1 MRYVLHYY
9 KEGKLDTQRALD
21 KIQARVGTP
30 RHTARHYIL
39 RWAAAAASVL
49 VVIGIGTYLYQRPTT
64 TTLTADATQQ
74 VYRLPDGTMVTLAP
88 HATLSYTSDCREV
101 EMTGKA
107 YFAIHHDARHPFT
120 ITDNA
125 YIIRDIGTHLQVEE
139 SEGITR
145 LTVLEG
151 AASFG
156 STRSG
161 NTAIALRAGMSA
173 TLSQGDSAP
182 RLDKKTDVN
191 QAAWATHEF
200 HFADAPLAD
209 VLHTLSSY
217 YHVRLTASDTSKRL
231 TADFDTK
238 SLNSIILVIEQ
249 TLDVKIEKDENMY

>member
-64 TTLTADATQQ
+64 TTLTAEATQQ

-107 YFAIHHDARHPFT
+107 YFAIRHDARHPFT
-120 ITDNA
+120 ITDND
-125 YIIRDIGTHLQVEE
+125 YIIRDIGTQLQVEE
-139 SEGITR
+139 SDAGTR

-151 AASFG
+151 AASFNSTLSG
-156 STRSG
+156 SA
-161 NTAIALRAGMSA
+161 AIALRAGMSA
-173 TLSQGDSAP
+173 TLSHGESTPQ
-182 RLDKKTDVN
+182 LNKNTDLN
-191 QAAWATHEF
+191 TAAWATHEF
-200 HFADAPLAD
+200 HFADTPLDD
-209 VLHTLSSY
+209 VLRTLSTY
-217 YHVRLTASDTSKRL
+217 YHVRLTADNMSKRL
-231 TADFDTK
+231 TADFDTAN
-238 SLNSIILVIEQ
+238 LNSIINVIEQ
-249 TLDVKIEKDENMY
+249 TLDVKIEERKE

>member
-1 MRYVLHYY
+1 
-9 KEGKLDTQRALD
+9 
-21 KIQARVGTP
+21 
-30 RHTARHYIL
+30 
-39 RWAAAAASVL
+39 
-49 VVIGIGTYLYQRPTT
+49 
-64 TTLTADATQQ
+64 
-74 VYRLPDGTMVTLAP
+74 MVTLAP

-120 ITDNA
+120 ITDND

-139 SEGITR
+139 SEGITQ

-200 HFADAPLAD
+200 HFADAPLGD
-209 VLHTLSSY
+209 VLHTLSTY
-217 YHVRLTASDTSKRL
+217 YHVRLTASDTGKRL

-238 SLNSIILVIEQ
+238 SLNSIITVIEQ
-249 TLDVKIEKDENMY
+249 TLDVKIEKEENR

>member
-88 HATLSYTSDCREV
+88 HATLSYKGDCRVV

-120 ITDNA
+120 ITDND

-139 SEGITR
+139 SEGITAR
-145 LTVLEG
+145 ICKWKSRKG
-151 AASFG
+151 
-156 STRSG
+156 
-161 NTAIALRAGMSA
+161 
-173 TLSQGDSAP
+173 
-182 RLDKKTDVN
+182 
-191 QAAWATHEF
+191 
-200 HFADAPLAD
+200 
-209 VLHTLSSY
+209 LHS
-217 YHVRLTASDTSKRL
+217 
-231 TADFDTK
+231 
-238 SLNSIILVIEQ
+238 
-249 TLDVKIEKDENMY
+249 

>member
-21 KIQARVGTP
+21 KIQARVGKP

-88 HATLSYTSDCREV
+88 HATLSYKGDCRKV

-107 YFAIHHDARHPFT
+107 YFAIHHDASHPFT
-120 ITDNA
+120 IADND
-125 YIIRDIGTHLQVEE
+125 YIVRDIGTHLQVEE
-139 SEGITR
+139 SAAGTR

-156 STRSG
+156 STLSG
-161 NTAIALRAGMSA
+161 SAAIALRAGMSA
-173 TLSQGDSAP
+173 TLSQGESAP
-182 RLDKKTDVN
+182 RLDEKTDMN

-209 VLHTLSSY
+209 VLHTLSTY
-217 YHVRLTASDTSKRL
+217 YHVHLTADNMSKRL
-231 TADFDTK
+231 TADFDTAN
-238 SLNSIILVIEQ
+238 LNSIITVIEQ
-249 TLDVKIEKDENMY
+249 TLDVKIEERKE

>member
-21 KIQARVGTP
+21 KIQTRTGIRP
-30 RHTARHYIL
+30 KTAKHLYQ
-39 RWAAAAASVL
+39 RWTAIAASVL
-49 VVIGIGTYLYQRPTT
+49 VAASLGTYLYLKPST
-64 TTLTADATQQ
+64 TTLTAEATQQ

-120 ITDNA
+120 ITDND

-139 SEGITR
+139 SEGITQ

-200 HFADAPLAD
+200 HFADAPLGD
-209 VLHTLSSY
+209 VLHTLSTY
-217 YHVRLTASDTSKRL
+217 YHVRLTASDTGKRL

-238 SLNSIILVIEQ
+238 SLNSIITVIEQ
-249 TLDVKIEKDENMY
+249 TLDVKIEKEENR

>member
-101 EMTGKA
+101 EMTGKV

-120 ITDNA
+120 IADND
-125 YIIRDIGTHLQVEE
+125 YTIRDIGTHLQVEE
-139 SEGITR
+139 SAAGTR

-161 NTAIALRAGMSA
+161 STAVALRAGMSA
-173 TLSQGDSAP
+173 MLTDGESAP
-182 RLDKKTDVN
+182 RLDRKADLN
-191 QAAWATHEF
+191 SAAWATHEF
-200 HFADAPLAD
+200 HFIDAPLAD
-209 VLHTLSSY
+209 VLHTLSTY
-217 YHVRLTASDTSKRL
+217 YHVHLTADNMSKRL
-231 TADFDTK
+231 TADFDTAN
-238 SLNSIILVIEQ
+238 LNSIITVIEQ
-249 TLDVKIEKDENMY
+249 TLDVKIEERKE

>member
-9 KEGKLDTQRALD
+9 KEGKLDTHRALS
-21 KIQARVGTP
+21 KIQARVGIRP
-30 RHTARHYIL
+30 RPASHLYL
-39 RWAAAAASVL
+39 RWTAIAASALVL
-49 VVIGIGTYLYQRPTT
+49 VGLGTYLYLRPTT
-64 TTLTADATQQ
+64 TTLTAEATQQ

-88 HATLSYTSDCREV
+88 HATLSYQGGCREV

-120 ITDNA
+120 ITDND
-125 YIIRDIGTHLQVEE
+125 YTIRDIGTHLQVEE

-200 HFADAPLAD
+200 HFADTPLGD
-209 VLHTLSSY
+209 VLHTLSTY
-217 YHVRLTASDTSKRL
+217 YHVRLTASDTGKRL
-231 TADFDTK
+231 TADFDTS

-249 TLDVKIEKDENMY
+249 TLDVKIEKEKNR

>member
-9 KEGKLDTQRALD
+9 KEGKLDTHRALS

-107 YFAIHHDARHPFT
+107 YFAIRHDARHPFT
-120 ITDNA
+120 ITDND

-139 SEGITR
+139 SEAGTR

-151 AASFG
+151 AACFG
-156 STRSG
+156 STKSG
-161 NTAIALRAGMSA
+161 GKALTLRAGMAA
-173 TLSQGDSAP
+173 TLAEGDRSP
-182 RLDKKTDVN
+182 VMDRQPDVN

-209 VLHTLSSY
+209 VLHTLSTY

-231 TADFDTK
+231 TADFDTAN
-238 SLNSIILVIEQ
+238 LNSIITIIEQ
-249 TLDVKIEKDENMY
+249 TLDVKIKERKE

>member
-9 KEGKLDTQRALD
+9 KEGKLDTHRALS

-74 VYRLPDGTMVTLAP
+74 VYRLPDGTM
-88 HATLSYTSDCREV
+88 
-101 EMTGKA
+101 
-107 YFAIHHDARHPFT
+107 HHDARHPFT
-120 ITDNA
+120 ITDND

-139 SEGITR
+139 SEGITQ

-200 HFADAPLAD
+200 HFADAPLGD
-209 VLHTLSSY
+209 VLHTLSTY
-217 YHVRLTASDTSKRL
+217 YHVRLTASDTGKRL

-238 SLNSIILVIEQ
+238 SLNSIITVIEQ
-249 TLDVKIEKDENMY
+249 TLDVKIEKEENR

>member
-9 KEGKLDTQRALD
+9 KEGKLDTHRALS

-120 ITDNA
+120 ITDND

-139 SEGITR
+139 SEGITQ

-173 TLSQGDSAP
+173 TLSQGDSARRRAP
-182 RLDKKTDVN
+182 RRRAPHAQHLLPRAAHRQRHRQAPHRRLRHQKPQQHHHGHRTDTGREDREGGK
-191 QAAWATHEF
+191 QIEAAIRQLLCAKFGT
-200 HFADAPLAD
+200 
-209 VLHTLSSY
+209 Y
-217 YHVRLTASDTSKRL
+217 
-231 TADFDTK
+231 
-238 SLNSIILVIEQ
+238 
-249 TLDVKIEKDENMY
+249 